1 MWEKEIWIA
10 KRKSA
15 EINEYGVEIET
26 FEKPIKYAMN
36 YQPVSGYTDYA
47 VYGDKMRDTY
57 RAFVN
62 RLEYQNVINVGDRV
76 YLSDGQLAESELEK
90 IDGVLKVNKTSFKY
104 EVEIKDEKYFKN
116 IFNYIKTKNNITKF
130 VLEDASLEEIFIA
143 KVGEVYGK

>member
-36 YQPVSGYTDYA
+36 YQPVSGYTDYV

-62 RLEYQNVINVGDRV
+62 RLAYQNVINVGDRV

-90 IDGVLKVNKTSFKY
+90 IAMSDNEYCEKANYSVYVVLPQNYKTQIDFMKR
-104 EVEIKDEKYFKN
+104 
-116 IFNYIKTKNNITKF
+116 
-130 VLEDASLEEIFIA
+130 
-143 KVGEVYGK
+143 

>member
-62 RLEYQNVINVGDRV
+62 RLAYQNIINVGDRV

-90 IDGVLKVNKTSFKY
+90 IAMSDNEYCEKANYSVYVVLPQNYKTQIDFMKR
-104 EVEIKDEKYFKN
+104 
-116 IFNYIKTKNNITKF
+116 
-130 VLEDASLEEIFIA
+130 
-143 KVGEVYGK
+143 